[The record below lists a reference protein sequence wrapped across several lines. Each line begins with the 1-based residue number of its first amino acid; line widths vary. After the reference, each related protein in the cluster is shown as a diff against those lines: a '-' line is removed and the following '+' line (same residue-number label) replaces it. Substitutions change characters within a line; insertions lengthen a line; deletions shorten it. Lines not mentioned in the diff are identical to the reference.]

1 REAGEGR
8 FFVRLASV
16 PTENVVFAVA
26 RTAGDTNVA
35 VLGGASLTFK
45 PTTWDVWQAVTLA
58 AGADGNAADETATFR
73 VSAPSYADA
82 FVTATALDK
91 DLGVNWALAAN
102 GSTIAGVRAS
112 LPGQL
117 IDGIHQSSANYGY
130 TAWTNSLGLPPG
142 TMTLDLKVATELARV
157 RLQNYDWSYRPNRYK
172 IESSLDGAGWS
183 PLIDAS
189 TGDRSGWDDW
199 ALAGQSVRYLR
210 FTGLS
215 NAASFAVCVAELEV
229 YGTRPENRRAPA
241 SAAAEAAE
249 TESVPVTVLT
259 SDGPEDES
267 GWAAVDGNPETAWVG
282 QKPGGGYVVVEYAPT
297 LTLRALEVDLAEGSL
312 TNIDYLFSHDAI
324 DWQPLPEGL
333 ETNPISLNF
342 LWLVFPDDGSAAVP
356 EVIEI
361 DTNP

>member
-45 PTTWDVWQAVTLA
+45 PTTWDAWQAVTLA
-58 AGADGNAADETATFR
+58 AGADENAADETATFR
-73 VSAPSYADA
+73 VSAPGFADM

-91 DLGVNWALAAN
+91 DVGTNWALAAN

-117 IDGIHQSSANYGY
+117 IDGIHLSSANYGY

-157 RLQNYDWSYRPNRYK
+157 RLLNYDWSYRPNRYR
-172 IESSLDGAGWS
+172 IESSLDGAAWS
-183 PLIDAS
+183 LLVDAGV
-189 TGDRSGWDDW
+189 GDRSGWDDW

-215 NAASFAVCVAELEV
+215 NAVSFAVCVAELEV
-229 YGTRPENRRAPA
+229 YGTRPETRRSQA

-249 TESVPVTVLT
+249 TESAPVTVLT
-259 SDGPEDES
+259 SDGPEDAS
-267 GWAAVDGNPETAWVG
+267 GWAAVDGDPATAWTG
-282 QKPGGGYVVVEYAPT
+282 QKPGGGYVVVEYAPA
-297 LTLRALEVDLAEGSL
+297 LTLRTLEVDLSEGSL
-312 TNIDYLFSHDAI
+312 TNVEYLYSVDAE
-324 DWQPLPEGL
+324 DWQPLPEDM
-333 ETNPISLNF
+333 ETHPVVLNF
-342 LWLVFPDDGSAAVP
+342 LWLLFPDDGTDAVP
-356 EVIEI
+356 EVFEI
-361 DTNP
+361 RQNP